1 VPDTSAWPTP
11 VAESIVSKENPSS
24 QGGVESAVLKTATV
38 LGGADAVRVH
48 DVDAARDVV
57 NVARA
62 LARD

>member
-1 VPDTSAWPTP
+1 
-11 VAESIVSKENPSS
+11 
-24 QGGVESAVLKTATV
+24 V

-62 LARD
+62 LAGD